1 MVSQELMCWASNE
14 GTNKDHH
21 YHTFEDCHSVQRIKD
36 HGNLITM
43 TVGEA
48 QKRRLPH
55 CTHCQSRS

>member
-1 MVSQELMCWASNE
+1 MADQEPMCWASNE

-21 YHTFEDCHSVQRIKD
+21 YHTFKNCHSVQRIKD

-48 QKRRLPH
+48 QKRHLLH
-55 CTHCQSRS
+55 CTHCQRRS